1 MIEVGADSEDVWET
15 WKKYTKDLNNV
26 DIKEWI
32 TVNMFGFDGARRF
45 NYIGVLSC
53 LKPKGDGNK
62 LFRIDSGLR
71 QAYVMSSGVFN
82 M

>member
-1 MIEVGADSEDVWET
+1 
-15 WKKYTKDLNNV
+15 
-26 DIKEWI
+26 
-32 TVNMFGFDGARRF
+32 MFGFDGARRF